1 MLLNSIYHF
10 NFYNMASDEILFS
23 IVIPTY
29 NRANLI
35 KRCIESVIN
44 QTYQNWEAIIVDNYS
59 EDNTEE
65 IISSF
70 HDERIRFYKNHNYG
84 VISVS
89 RNFALDKSN
98 GHWICFLDSDDS
110 WTSDK
115 LERLLPYLN
124 DFDIVYHGY
133 ESNMSGR
140 KLFGKSRR
148 LFYTVK
154 EPTVSYVLQRGDP
167 FNPTCTA
174 VSKNFIGNTRFSED
188 RVLYAIEDYDFFLQ
202 LLVRNPRI
210 KHLKKYLAFYDS
222 TTGVSH
228 NQMEH
233 LGRSKLV
240 YSEYKYLLTRNE
252 FRNVL
257 KLYMFLRGVNYLH
270 ADLKKSCKYLK
281 IGTSSGA
288 MEIRLLSYKWLFTAY
303 VLRFL
308 CMFKCG

>member
-1 MLLNSIYHF
+1 
-10 NFYNMASDEILFS
+10 MASDEILFS

-98 GHWICFLDSDDS
+98 GDWICFLDSDDS

-133 ESNMSGR
+133 ESNMNGR

-174 VSKNFIGNTRFSED
+174 VSKNFIRNTRFSED
-188 RVLYAIEDYDFFLQ
+188 RGLYAIEDYDFFLQ

-240 YSEYKYLLTRNE
+240 YSKYKYLLTGNE

-270 ADLKKSCKYLK
+270 ADLKKACRYLK
-281 IGTSSGA
+281 IGASSGA
-288 MEIRLLSYKWLFTAY
+288 MEIRLLSYKWLLTAY

-308 CMFKCG
+308 CMFKRG